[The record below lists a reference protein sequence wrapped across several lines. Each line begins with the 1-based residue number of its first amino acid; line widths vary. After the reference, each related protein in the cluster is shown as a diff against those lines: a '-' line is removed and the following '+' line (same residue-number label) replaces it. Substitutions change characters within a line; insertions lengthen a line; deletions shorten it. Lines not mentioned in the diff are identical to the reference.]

1 MFTAQTWRRT
11 WRAIATPWWNSTRRS
26 LSRSRAASEEACTR
40 LRLTRVAGQGAMWRG
55 PSFELVRAVDPV
67 SKATKFC
74 QRCFGKIPKNGCNKL
89 CTKTREV
96 MKDGVQVSVRCGR
109 RCHLGC
115 KPVARY
121 LDLDDRGHRC
131 DAHMEVLEADIA

>member
-1 MFTAQTWRRT
+1 
-11 WRAIATPWWNSTRRS
+11 
-26 LSRSRAASEEACTR
+26 
-40 LRLTRVAGQGAMWRG
+40 VAG
-55 PSFELVRAVDPV
+55 SEFEMVRASDPV

-74 QRCFGKIPKNGCNKL
+74 QRCFGRIPKNGCNKL

-121 LDLDDRGHRC
+121 LDLDERGHRC
-131 DAHMEVLEADIA
+131 DAHMEVLESDIA